1 MLKFTIYIY
10 KFKIYLLLDLRLR
23 SEIDDIELSTMYTRY
38 VYVVYRYHTY
48 VRSRVS
54 FRTLKFS
61 EHLVFVRTF
70 ASMWFLC
77 IMHMENDRIEFVS
90 IQLLVNV
97 NLNSFLFEYF
107 I

>member
-1 MLKFTIYIY
+1 MGFGV
-10 KFKIYLLLDLRLR
+10 KIYERALLLELGSR
-23 SEIDDIELSTMYTRY
+23 SEIDDVELSTMYTRY
-38 VYVVYRYHTY
+38 VYVIYRYHAY
-48 VRSRVS
+48 ARSRVS

-61 EHLVFVRTF
+61 GHLFIRMF

-77 IMHMENDRIEFVS
+77 IMHMGNDRIEFVS
-90 IQLLVNV
+90 IKLLVNV